1 MWVLSLHATIIWELN
16 PCSYSKIS
24 WSKST
29 CSWEGIRDLSMSGK
43 SVELPRPLNSLAGLT
58 SWGLNAAKRTL
69 ASTMAKPFT
78 GKQDPRRAD
87 ELMGQIVEEIFCDG
101 VAESAGVWRKG
112 PGEWTTAGLLNGTD
126 ESAGCSDLLEGRI
139 VFLCDWVRQRFWFAL
154 ASACPMH
161 LPSSLLFGRSLHSYS
176 LNTSQ
181 PSSVES
187 AIKISLFLGG
197 SFFSPSFSSSTAFSN
212 FGGVDQRNEEVD

>member
-1 MWVLSLHATIIWELN
+1 
-16 PCSYSKIS
+16 
-24 WSKST
+24 
-29 CSWEGIRDLSMSGK
+29 MSGK

-58 SWGLNAAKRTL
+58 S
-69 ASTMAKPFT
+69 FT

-139 VFLCDWVRQRFWFAL
+139 VFLCDWVRQRF
-154 ASACPMH
+154 
-161 LPSSLLFGRSLHSYS
+161 
-176 LNTSQ
+176 
-181 PSSVES
+181 
-187 AIKISLFLGG
+187 
-197 SFFSPSFSSSTAFSN
+197 
-212 FGGVDQRNEEVD
+212 